1 MKSSASA
8 LVCRRFGIASIALG
22 ALSIASIILC
32 DRASAEVYRCTV
44 DGRVVYT
51 DHPCGVQSTKIPIEP
66 APPARPLEAVNL
78 QYEANLGRIA
88 VGMTAAQVEQA
99 WGRPVE
105 ITTEHDDG
113 GSAEHWTY
121 NRAGEITKISFQ
133 KGKVS
138 KVSKTQ
144 TLAQPATAAEQ
155 TPSLT
160 LSELEDRERR
170 DKAAERRFMR
180 PGMTPEEV
188 RGKLG
193 PPSDRVVRAT
203 SFGVADCWSYEPA
216 PRDAQ
221 TLTTLCFSVIDT
233 RLVTIDRTIKR

>member
-1 MKSSASA
+1 MKSCASA
-8 LVCRRFGIASIALG
+8 LARRRFGIAIALG
-22 ALSIASIILC
+22 SLSIAIMSLC
-32 DRASAEVYRCTV
+32 DRASAEIYRCTV

-66 APPARPLEAVNL
+66 APPARSIDAVNL

-88 VGMTAAQVEQA
+88 MGMTAAQVEQA

-105 ITTEHDDG
+105 ITAEQDSG
-113 GSAEHWTY
+113 GSADHWTY

-133 KGKVS
+133 NGKVS
-138 KVSKTQ
+138 KIAKTQ
-144 TLAQPATAAEQ
+144 TLAQPAAAAEQ

-160 LSELEDRERR
+160 VSELEDRERR

-180 PGMTPEEV
+180 SGMTQEEV

-203 SFGVADCWSYEPA
+203 SFGIADCWSYEPA

-233 RLVTIDRTIKR
+233 RLVTIDRAIKR

>member
-1 MKSSASA
+1 MKSGASA
-8 LVCRRFGIASIALG
+8 LAWRRFGIASISLG
-22 ALSIASIILC
+22 SLLIAGVSFC

-44 DGRVVYT
+44 DGRVIYT
-51 DHPCGVQSTKIPIEP
+51 DHPCGVQSTKIPIES
-66 APPARPLEAVNL
+66 APPARPIEAVNL
-78 QYEANLGRIA
+78 QYEANLGRVA
-88 VGMTAAQVEQA
+88 VGMTATQVEQA

-105 ITTEHDDG
+105 ITTEQDGG
-113 GSAEHWTY
+113 GSAQHWTF

-133 KGKVS
+133 NDKVS
-138 KVSKTQ
+138 KIAKTQ
-144 TLAQPATAAEQ
+144 TLAQPATPAEQ
-155 TPSLT
+155 APSLT

-170 DKAAERRFMR
+170 DKAAERRFVR

>member
-1 MKSSASA
+1 MKSCASA
-8 LVCRRFGIASIALG
+8 LARRRFGIAIALG
-22 ALSIASIILC
+22 SLLIAIISLC
-32 DRASAEVYRCTV
+32 DRASAEIYRCTV

-66 APPARPLEAVNL
+66 APPARSIEAVDL
-78 QYEANLGRIA
+78 QNEANLGRIA
-88 VGMTAAQVEQA
+88 VGMSAAQIEQA
-99 WGRPVE
+99 WGRPAE
-105 ITTEHDDG
+105 ITIERDSG
-113 GSAEHWTY
+113 GSADHWTY
-121 NRAGEITKISFQ
+121 NRAGELTKISFQ
-133 KGKVS
+133 NGKVS
-138 KVSKTQ
+138 RITKTQ
-144 TLAQPATAAEQ
+144 TLAQPAAAAEQ
-155 TPSLT
+155 TSSLT
-160 LSELEDRERR
+160 ISELEDRERR

-180 PGMTPEEV
+180 PGMAQEEV

>member
-1 MKSSASA
+1 MKSCASA
-8 LVCRRFGIASIALG
+8 LARRRFGIAIALG
-22 ALSIASIILC
+22 SLLIAIISLC
-32 DRASAEVYRCTV
+32 DRASAEIYRCTV

-66 APPARPLEAVNL
+66 APPARSIEAVNL

-105 ITTEHDDG
+105 IATERDSG
-113 GSAEHWTY
+113 GSADHWTY

-133 KGKVS
+133 NGKVS
-138 KVSKTQ
+138 KIAKTQ
-144 TLAQPATAAEQ
+144 TLAQPAAAGEQ
-155 TPSLT
+155 TSSLT
-160 LSELEDRERR
+160 ISKLEDRERR

-180 PGMTPEEV
+180 PGMAQEEM

-203 SFGVADCWSYEPA
+203 SFGIADCWSYEPA

>member
-1 MKSSASA
+1 MKSCASA
-8 LVCRRFGIASIALG
+8 LACRRFGIASIALG
-22 ALSIASIILC
+22 SLLIAVVSLC

-44 DGRVVYT
+44 DGRVIYT

-66 APPARPLEAVNL
+66 GPPAGPIEAVNL
-78 QYEANLGRIA
+78 QYEANLGHVA
-88 VGMTAAQVEQA
+88 VGMTATQVEQA
-99 WGRPVE
+99 WGRPTE
-105 ITTEHDDG
+105 ITTEHDG
-113 GSAEHWTY
+113 GASAQHWTF

-133 KGKVS
+133 NGKVS
-138 KVSKTQ
+138 KIAKTQ
-144 TLAQPATAAEQ
+144 TLAQPAAAAEQ
-155 TPSLT
+155 APSLT

-221 TLTTLCFSVIDT
+221 TLTTLCFSAST
-233 RLVTIDRTIKR
+233 HAW

>member
-1 MKSSASA
+1 MKGCASA
-8 LVCRRFGIASIALG
+8 LARHRFGIRIALG
-22 ALSIASIILC
+22 SLLIAVISLC
-32 DRASAEVYRCTV
+32 DRASAEIYRCTV

-51 DHPCGVQSTKIPIEP
+51 DHPCGAQSTKIPIQP
-66 APPARPLEAVNL
+66 APPARSIEAVNL
-78 QYEANLGRIA
+78 QDEANLGRIA

-99 WGRPVE
+99 WGRPAE
-105 ITTEHDDG
+105 ITSERDSG
-113 GSAEHWTY
+113 GSADHWTY

-133 KGKVS
+133 NS
-138 KVSKTQ
+138 KVFKIAKTQ
-144 TLAQPATAAEQ
+144 TLAQPAAAAEQ

-160 LSELEDRERR
+160 ISELEDRERR

-180 PGMTPEEV
+180 PGMTQEEV

-221 TLTTLCFSVIDT
+221 TLTTVCFSVIDT